1 MPYSTA
7 ITPPNPIALSTYL
20 LFSLVLIPLILG
32 ILLIFSDARNWH
44 LPGDMYTLVGR
55 YRTSVQTA
63 VQIIASVLA
72 VIEIFALCTLINRTT
87 RIWFTRAPVSLN
99 TLGFWSALSTPTF
112 SWSLPFRMMIITF
125 LFSNLSAVIAAL
137 WTGAL
142 TPANTTGVQDTA
154 ILVPDWSNL
163 SYIREYPSEI
173 DRTGPTVRNRKGFF
187 TYSVGVAMS
196 GSLLSSVNSASP
208 VDGSA
213 RNHGKLDNTGYSYH
227 GRSYGVG
234 ASVGLVDDSL
244 HIIPQATNYTYEETG
259 LDASV
264 TCIHNT
270 SSLFVLDQLYET
282 NLFAAHGPLPDSIP
296 SKPEYSVYLGRGN
309 DSIVAIGVAAQ
320 PIAFTATRYMAIA
333 AGGYY
338 ADLNTAQC
346 AVTFTPARFNVSVD
360 MTGRNITVGKLAVL
374 GSSTSTSVGITNIDP
389 NHNMTHI
396 VMRQMELIANGLT
409 GYYRSTLGDALNASI
424 SDYRTSTTNT
434 NTTHQL
440 PESQIVL
447 KGLENALIS
456 LIDDM
461 LVAYASAQLIVGGLT
476 APTPAQVQIS
486 ALRVGS
492 RGYIITSAVLAGIV
506 AILVVAEATRMRW
519 WRELPGFDYLDNRV
533 VVVTA
538 SRGGKGI
545 ANHIE
550 QVAGEENRGK
560 VSVVW
565 KGGKGGGGG
574 NEGEIILGRDTEML
588 LH

>member
-1 MPYSTA
+1 MHKHNKHRLF
-7 ITPPNPIALSTYL
+7 PNPIALTTYP
-20 LFSLVLIPLILG
+20 LFSLVLIPLMLG

-44 LPGDMYTLVGR
+44 LPGDMFTLVDR

-63 VQIIASVLA
+63 VQIVASVLA
-72 VIEIFALCTLINRTT
+72 VIEIYALCTLINLTT

-99 TLGFWSALSTPTF
+99 TLGFWSALSTPMFT
-112 SWSLPFRMMIITF
+112 WRLPFRMTIITF

-142 TPANTTGVQDTA
+142 TPASTTSVQNTA
-154 ILVPDWSNL
+154 ILVPDWSNI

-173 DRTGPTVRNRKGFF
+173 DKTGPTVRNRRGYF
-187 TYSVGVAMS
+187 TYSVGVVMS

-208 VDGSA
+208 VDGSV

-244 HIIPQATNYTYEETG
+244 HHIPQATNYTYEETG

-264 TCIHNT
+264 TCIHNI
-270 SSLFVLDQLYET
+270 SSLFVLDELYET

-320 PIAFTATRYMAIA
+320 PISFTATRYMAIA
-333 AGGYY
+333 AGKYY
-338 ADLNTAQC
+338 AELNTAQC

-360 MTGRNITVGKLAVL
+360 MTRRNITVGKLAVL
-374 GSSTSTSVGITNIDP
+374 ESSTSPSTGITNIDP
-389 NHNMTHI
+389 NHNMTHV
-396 VMRQMELIANGLT
+396 VMRQLELIANDLT
-409 GYYRSTLGDALNASI
+409 GYYRSALGDALNASI
-424 SDYRTSTTNT
+424 SDYRTSATNT
-434 NTTHQL
+434 NITHRL

-461 LVAYASAQLIVGGLT
+461 LVAYASAQLIVGGFAAST
-476 APTPAQVQIS
+476 SAQVQVS

-492 RGYIITSAVLAGIV
+492 RGYIIASAVLAGVIV
-506 AILVVAEATRMRW
+506 SLVVAETIRMGR
-519 WRELPGFDYLDNRV
+519 WRELPEFDYLDNRAV
-533 VVVTA
+533 VVAA

-545 ANHIE
+545 ANYIE
-550 QVAGEENRGK
+550 QVGVREPG
-560 VSVVW
+560 
-565 KGGKGGGGG
+565 
-574 NEGEIILGRDTEML
+574 L
-588 LH
+588 

>member
-1 MPYSTA
+1 M
-7 ITPPNPIALSTYL
+7 TYL
-20 LFSLVLIPLILG
+20 PFSLVLIPFILG
-32 ILLIFSDARNWH
+32 VLLIFSDARNWH
-44 LPGDMYTLVGR
+44 LPGDIYTLVGR
-55 YRTSVQTA
+55 YRTSFQTA

-72 VIEIFALCTLINRTT
+72 VIEIFALCTLINLTT
-87 RIWFTRAPVSLN
+87 RIWFTRAPVTLN

-112 SWSLPFRMMIITF
+112 TWRLPFKMKIITF
-125 LFSNLSAVIAAL
+125 LFSNLSAVIVAL

-142 TPANTTGVQDTA
+142 TPANTTGVQETTV
-154 ILVPDWSNL
+154 LVPDWSNI
-163 SYIREYPSEI
+163 SYIREYPSEV
-173 DRTGPTVRNRKGFF
+173 DGTGPSVHNRKGYF
-187 TYSVGVAMS
+187 TYSVGAVMS
-196 GSLLSSVNSASP
+196 GSLLSSVNSASQ
-208 VDGSA
+208 VDGSV

-244 HIIPQATNYTYEETG
+244 RNIPQATNYTYEEAG

-264 TCIHNT
+264 TCIHNI
-270 SSLFVLDQLYET
+270 SSLFVLDELYET

-309 DSIVAIGVAAQ
+309 DSIVAIGVAAH

-333 AGGYY
+333 AGKFY

-374 GSSTSTSVGITNIDP
+374 ESSTNTSTGITSIDP
-389 NHNMTHI
+389 NHNMTHV

-456 LIDDM
+456 LVDDM
-461 LVAYASAQLIVGGLT
+461 LVAYASAQLIVGGFT
-476 APTPAQVQIS
+476 APTSAQVQVS

-492 RGYIITSAVLAGIV
+492 RGYIIASAVIAGV
-506 AILVVAEATRMRW
+506 VVILVVAETIRMRR
-519 WRELPGFDYLDNRV
+519 WRELPGFDYLDNRAV
-533 VVVTA
+533 VVAA

-545 ANHIE
+545 ANYIE
-550 QVAGEENRGK
+550 QVGSEEDWGE

-565 KGGKGGGGG
+565 NGMKGGGGE
-574 NEGEIILGRDTEML
+574 NEGEIMLGTGKDTEML
-588 LH
+588 LN